1 MILQNKLFT
10 FYSEK
15 NVSLMFLLWLL
26 TLPFGASI
34 VSFSIGFATIYPNLL
49 ISLILTPLGFRMFK
63 SFSVIFKMLILLLF
77 LLLVQ
82 SVILFPSINGKQ
94 EALFDIH
101 SISLFLLF
109 VFNLF
114 SVYSKLMK
122 ENFSQVLLKGLYAYL
137 YLLIIFG
144 GIETMVGIHVEG
156 GYTEKLSRGLA
167 LIHYTPIFLYDNPN
181 DFLVYVISLTLL
193 LLLVDKKLIINRSK
207 IILIL
212 AIELFFAHMALSRFS
227 ILILITLMLYVLYVT
242 YKDFFNR
249 NNRLIISYSI
259 ISIILIFSVRS
270 LYLGPMLITY
280 FAKKNDPVLLKQ
292 TSEKIGEDVKLV
304 LIKDTITPPLDSYTV
319 RKNLMIN
326 GYKIAKSHPILGC
339 GPGQF
344 KYNLKK
350 FESKY
355 PIDNNYS
362 PHNYAIELISQFGI
376 IGAVLYLIPF
386 VLLVYLFIILKHRN
400 ILFVLSIIYYY
411 ILSLIP
417 SSFLYL
423 DINWVFIGIIF
434 IYSVDIINKGTRNLC

>member
-1 MILQNKLFT
+1 
-10 FYSEK
+10 
-15 NVSLMFLLWLL
+15 
-26 TLPFGASI
+26 
-34 VSFSIGFATIYPNLL
+34 
-49 ISLILTPLGFRMFK
+49 LGQF
-63 SFSVIFKMLILLLF
+63 
-77 LLLVQ
+77 
-82 SVILFPSINGKQ
+82 
-94 EALFDIH
+94 
-101 SISLFLLF
+101 
-109 VFNLF
+109 
-114 SVYSKLMK
+114 
-122 ENFSQVLLKGLYAYL
+122 
-137 YLLIIFG
+137 
-144 GIETMVGIHVEG
+144 
-156 GYTEKLSRGLA
+156 
-167 LIHYTPIFLYDNPN
+167 
-181 DFLVYVISLTLL
+181 
-193 LLLVDKKLIINRSK
+193 
-207 IILIL
+207 
-212 AIELFFAHMALSRFS
+212 
-227 ILILITLMLYVLYVT
+227 
-242 YKDFFNR
+242 
-249 NNRLIISYSI
+249 
-259 ISIILIFSVRS
+259 
-270 LYLGPMLITY
+270 LITY